1 MNYYGKPSSRN
12 SGISKWRRPSTN
24 DGLHDSVSCY
34 DDFCSVLLSRL
45 KELGACILP
54 GGKGQPQIIV
64 SPRYTRLKTIK
75 GEWPIL
81 RTGIIPDYEKWATD
95 LVKEYPDKFAQHIVV
110 YQRTVP
116 ENNMR
121 QQYKRS
127 GPGVVYF
134 IGSDESNYVKIG
146 TTIDIEKRI
155 AGIQTSIPFDL
166 KILLIISGG
175 KNEERKT
182 HSAFE
187 QYRKRGEWFN
197 NTGKL
202 KMYLDYMS
210 DNKNPHVEPWEFAE

>member
-1 MNYYGKPSSRN
+1 MNYYGKLSSRN

-24 DGLHDSVSCY
+24 NGLHDSVATY
-34 DDFCSVLLSRL
+34 GDFSRIML
-45 KELGACILP
+45 ARLNELGSCILP

-75 GEWPIL
+75 GEWPIM
-81 RTGIIPDYEKWATD
+81 RTGVISDYEKWATD
-95 LVKEYPDKFAQHIVV
+95 LVGANPDKFAQHIVV

-116 ENNMR
+116 GDNMR
-121 QQYKRS
+121 QQYKIV
-127 GPGVVYF
+127 GTGVVYF
-134 IGSDESNYVKIG
+134 IGSEESRYVKIG

-166 KILLIISGG
+166 ELIFSFSGG
-175 KNEERKT
+175 RAEEKKT

-187 QYRKRGEWFN
+187 QYRKRGEWFE

-202 KMYLDYMS
+202 KEYIDYMS
-210 DNKNPHVEPWEFAE
+210 NINNPHIDPWEFAK